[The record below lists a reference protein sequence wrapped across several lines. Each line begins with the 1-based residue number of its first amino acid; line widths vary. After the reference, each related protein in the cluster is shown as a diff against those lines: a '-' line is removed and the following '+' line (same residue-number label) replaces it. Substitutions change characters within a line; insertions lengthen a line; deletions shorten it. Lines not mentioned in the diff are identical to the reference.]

1 MRLHPISAV
10 SRALRYG
17 VNGLSIPFFLVAM
30 LSAAGIGSIDWLFL
44 VAPVGLV
51 VGVTY
56 GVMTYL
62 RYDYAL
68 SEDTFDVAQG
78 VIGRTEREIPLRR
91 IQNVDVSQNVFH
103 RLFGVAV
110 VRIETAGG
118 GGTEAT
124 LSVVAEAE
132 ASRLRREIR
141 ERRAK
146 VTGEAEARETGEAAP
161 TDAASDSATGAT
173 ADASTDTTAGQPAD
187 PARAPPGQ
195 AAGGEQHPGEYVD
208 EATAGKP
215 TTTHAPTSEVLFE
228 LRPVELLA
236 LAVTRFRFRSV
247 VLLVVAIPFVEDFAI
262 RLLLDAAAPLGGPA
276 ALDPGVMTRQELLAV
291 GLVGP
296 PLILLA
302 SILTSVVLST
312 LEFYDFELGR
322 EGDDL
327 VYERGLLQRYS
338 GSIPREKVQTI
349 SLTETFL
356 MRPLGFAGLTVETA
370 GYAGSRAS
378 QGSQAAVPIA
388 KLDRTLELARE
399 LEDFPDLEFTRP
411 PKRARRRYAVR
422 YSIPIVLLLAVAY
435 AVSAMVTPIPW
446 YLPAAAFVAVPFAA
460 HLKWANRGF
469 AVGEDHLLI
478 RDGFWNRTTRVVPY
492 YRIQTVV
499 SEATVFQR
507 RLDLATLVA
516 DTASSATLLG
526 GSPTAFDLDESTVD
540 ELQSSLRE
548 RLQASLHG
556 A

>member
-17 VNGLSIPFFLVAM
+17 VNGLSIPFFLVVI
-30 LSAAGIGSIDWLFL
+30 LNTVGVGSVDWLFL

-51 VGVTY
+51 VGVAY
-56 GVMTYL
+56 GAMTYL
-62 RYDYAL
+62 RYEYDL
-68 SEDTFDVAQG
+68 GEDTFDVAQG

-91 IQNVDVSQNVFH
+91 IQNVDVSQNLLH
-103 RLFGVAV
+103 RAFGVAV

-132 ASRLRREIR
+132 ANRLRREIR
-141 ERRAK
+141 ERRAR
-146 VTGEAEARETGEAAP
+146 VTAEEAAAPAAEAAAESGAGGAAEAGTDVEAGERGP
-161 TDAASDSATGAT
+161 AT
-173 ADASTDTTAGQPAD
+173 AAQSP
-187 PARAPPGQ
+187 PAPP
-195 AAGGEQHPGEYVD
+195 AGAESSTAERQPT
-208 EATAGKP
+208 ATEP
-215 TTTHAPTSEVLFE
+215 TQPRELASEVLFE
-228 LRPVELLA
+228 LSPVELLA
-236 LAVTRFRFRSV
+236 LAVTRFRFRSLA
-247 VLLVVAIPFVEDFAI
+247 LLIVAIPLAEDFI
-262 RLLLDAAAPLGGPA
+262 LGLLLSAAAPFGGPST
-276 ALDPGVMTRQELLAV
+276 LDPDVMTGQEMIAV
-291 GLVGP
+291 GVVGP
-296 PLILLA
+296 PLLLAA
-302 SILTSVVLST
+302 SILLSVVVST
-312 LEFYDFELGR
+312 LEFYDFRLGR

-349 SLTETFL
+349 TLTETFL

-378 QGSQAAVPIA
+378 QGSQSAVPIA
-388 KLDRTLELARE
+388 KLDRTLALARE
-399 LEDFPDLEFTRP
+399 LEDFEDLEFTRP

-422 YSIPIVLLLAVAY
+422 YSIPIVLLLAVGY
-435 AVSAMVTPIPW
+435 LVSTTVAQIPW
-446 YLPAAAFVAVPFAA
+446 YLPAVAFVAVPFAA

-526 GSPTAFDLDESTVD
+526 GSPTAFDLDESTVN
-540 ELQSSLRE
+540 ELQTGLRE

>member
-17 VNGLSIPFFLVAM
+17 VNGLSIPFFLVVILNAV
-30 LSAAGIGSIDWLFL
+30 GVGSVDWLFL

-62 RYDYAL
+62 RYEYEL
-68 SEDTFDVAQG
+68 GEDTFDVAQG
-78 VIGRTEREIPLRR
+78 VVGRTEREIPLRR
-91 IQNVDVSQNVFH
+91 IQNVDVSQNLFH

-124 LSVVAEAE
+124 LSVVSEEE

-141 ERRAK
+141 GRRGR
-146 VTGEAEARETGEAAP
+146 VTGEQPPRDVETGVAAEAGESRSAEASAGEA
-161 TDAASDSATGAT
+161 
-173 ADASTDTTAGQPAD
+173 
-187 PARAPPGQ
+187 R
-195 AAGGEQHPGEYVD
+195 PGEPVEPGSASASEPGDVD
-208 EATAGKP
+208 RQVAQGQRP
-215 TTTHAPTSEVLFE
+215 TTEPAQPRTPTSEVLFE
-228 LRPVELLA
+228 LSPVELLA
-236 LAVTRFRFRSV
+236 LAVTRFRVRSL
-247 VLLVVAIPFVEDFAI
+247 VLLIIAIPFVEDLAI
-262 RLLLDAAAPLGGPA
+262 RLLLDAAAPLGGPGS
-276 ALDPGVMTRQELLAV
+276 LDPEVMTTQELLAV
-291 GLVGP
+291 GIVGP
-296 PLILLA
+296 PLILFA
-302 SILTSVVLST
+302 SILTSIVLST
-312 LEFYDFELGR
+312 LEFYDFRLGR
-322 EGDDL
+322 EGEDL

-338 GSIPREKVQTI
+338 GSIPTEKVQTI
-349 SLTETFL
+349 TLTETFL

-378 QGSQAAVPIA
+378 QGSQSAVPIA
-388 KLDRTLELARE
+388 KLDRTLALAHQ
-399 LEDFPDLEFTRP
+399 LEDFGDLEFTRP

-422 YSIPIVLLLAVAY
+422 YSIPIVLLLAVGY
-435 AVSAMVTPIPW
+435 LVSATVTPIPW
-446 YLPAAAFVAVPFAA
+446 YLPAVAFLVVPVAA

-526 GSPTAFDLDESTVD
+526 GTPTAFDLDESTVD
-540 ELQSSLRE
+540 ELQSGLRE